1 MSKQRTTEIDVDTHL
16 AYADASAPRPLVSMS
31 ALNALVDAWVT
42 LDDPSSSSYSLR

>member
-1 MSKQRTTEIDVDTHL
+1 MLMIDVDMLMLML
-16 AYADASAPRPLVSMS
+16 AYAVASAPRPIVSMS